1 MVTVHKSDAR
11 DNERCE
17 GQCTTSKPENEGKNQ
32 PTVNVEILRRHFN
45 IVYTDPC
52 ERGMVAQNR
61 THCRCAMTRWDLDT
75 QQATNFGVLRRLLP
89 RVVRTMGA
97 LISPYAP
104 TDQSEEA
111 GAASAEDP
119 PWPVSNRG
127 QTISGAG

>member
-1 MVTVHKSDAR
+1 
-11 DNERCE
+11 
-17 GQCTTSKPENEGKNQ
+17 
-32 PTVNVEILRRHFN
+32 
-45 IVYTDPC
+45 
-52 ERGMVAQNR
+52 
-61 THCRCAMTRWDLDT
+61 MTRWDLDT